1 MRKIKQLFIGGVFCI
16 GVAFMFNSTDSNAQG
31 AGPLPG
37 NHICCPSGEGCVD
50 RLGTPWPQDETRTAT
65 TCTINPSMG

>member
-1 MRKIKQLFIGGVFCI
+1 MRKIKQLFVGGLFCL
-16 GVAFMFNSTDSNAQG
+16 GVAFMFNSPESKAQG

-50 RLGTPWPQDETRTAT
+50 SLGT
-65 TCTINPSMG
+65 